1 MSIPV
6 LTCEF
11 VESSEVFRDCPS
23 AMEVFSE
30 CDPDCSWGNNNRTMV
45 TPDVIINTLDGAYI
59 DEDEA
64 ELQKEIDTVLA
75 RLRELPHTMYVD
87 LEN

>member
-1 MSIPV
+1 
-6 LTCEF
+6 
-11 VESSEVFRDCPS
+11 
-23 AMEVFSE
+23 
-30 CDPDCSWGNNNRTMV
+30 MV